1 MDKKGFSFIEMMIV
15 FVLIGIMASFGIP
28 RLRKGLYSSNVRA
41 ARLAIGTVVSKARA
55 YAIQRG
61 CSVTVSLTS
70 GSTGTVSFTSC
81 SVTGSST
88 QTINGSDSVAARYN
102 VTLSPSSTGFKFDP
116 RGLKGGTETITIGIA
131 ATGDATIKDSVIVDP
146 VGKVTRQ

>member
-1 MDKKGFSFIEMMIV
+1 MNNKAFSFIEMMIV

-61 CSVTVSLTS
+61 CTVTVNLTS
-70 GSTGTVSFTSC
+70 GSTGAVSFTSC
-81 SVTGSST
+81 SITGSST
-88 QTINGSDSVAARYN
+88 KSNNPNDSVAARYN
-102 VTLSPSSTGFKFDP
+102 VTLSPSSSGFKFDP

-131 ATGDATIKDSVIVDP
+131 ATGDNTIRDSVVVDP